1 MAIANAQETMLM
13 YTKQKAMLTERL
25 ANVQFNMLSATRQSG
40 ESQTKYNAKQ
50 QYYYYKYG
58 RDEDYA
64 DVYDEL
70 IAELDEEHDFD
81 MQNLNSW
88 EQQLE
93 MDKSNYETR
102 LNEITQYEST
112 WKSMLQNNIKKDFQ
126 YGGASQ

>member
-1 MAIANAQETMLM
+1 MAVANAQETMLM

-25 ANVQFNMLSATRQSG
+25 SNVQFTMLSATRQSG
-40 ESQTKYNAKQ
+40 EVQTKYNQKQ

-64 DVYDEL
+64 ETYDEL
-70 IAELDEEHDFD
+70 IAELDEEYDFD

-112 WKSMLQNNIKKDFQ
+112 WKSMLQSNIKKDFQ
-126 YGGASQ
+126 YGGVSQ

>member
-25 ANVQFNMLSATRQSG
+25 SNVQFNMLSATRQAG

-64 DVYDEL
+64 AVYDEL

-102 LNEITQYEST
+102 LNEISQYEST

>member
-1 MAIANAQETMLM
+1 MAIANAQEMMLM

-25 ANVQFNMLSATRQSG
+25 SNVQFNMLSATRQSG

-102 LNEITQYEST
+102 LNEITQFEST

>member
-25 ANVQFNMLSATRQSG
+25 SNVQFNMLSATRQSG
-40 ESQTKYNAKQ
+40 ESQAKYNAKQ

-64 DVYDEL
+64 AVYDEL

>member
-13 YTKQKAMLTERL
+13 YTKQKAMLTEKL

>member
-25 ANVQFNMLSATRQSG
+25 SNVQFNMLSATRQAG

-50 QYYYYKYG
+50 QYYYYQYG
-58 RDEDYA
+58 RDEDYV
-64 DVYDEL
+64 DVYNEL

-102 LNEITQYEST
+102 LNEISQYEST